1 MKKRKTDDL
10 TFVKN
15 GTKESKEFGE
25 GKKPKTPKSFMI
37 VCFIC
42 LCLVGF

>member
-25 GKKPKTPKSFMI
+25 GKKPKTPKP
-37 VCFIC
+37 VPPNKDEKKDK
-42 LCLVGF
+42 